1 MLPLLAII
9 RCGKKELFR
18 IGRNFYRSSNVS
30 SKHNE
35 VQSLKEICCFCLLN
49 KPLFPG
55 LSYVLNADRSIIKI
69 LEDKKKRSK
78 TCKKTYVG
86 LFFNRKAEND
96 LTYDLFSDADF
107 GGNFFSSNKRYED
120 KNGKEKD
127 LNRWFQIVRKDIDYI
142 TDLGDIYEYGCIG
155 MIKHIV
161 CDESEEGTGSGR
173 ITGSSAPCIRLQ
185 GGEEEL
191 RHIGRI
197 TVEILEKVKMKR
209 WKGKNIAEI
218 DIVYNNNKYEMDK
231 DSRKKIKI
239 YQIEIVEKIKELIN
253 MNSKNSYE
261 YKYIL
266 NNYNIKNIN
275 NLINFIGNITINK
288 NSNVQKLFEITDLED
303 KLIKCIELLNEDI
316 YLFKIKNEIINN
328 LNNKFLKDK
337 KELFLNEY
345 INTLKKKIGQKTDH
359 EIIYDTFLKKFN
371 LIKYYLKDDSIFTI
385 SREIDKFVLYNENCN
400 EYSSTYQYLNTVLNI
415 PFGKYAHLNDDIYS
429 CEKTL
434 DNCHY
439 GLNEVKNY
447 IIEFLSLYI
456 LNRNIKPKSLL
467 LVGYP
472 GVGKTSICKS
482 ISLSLNIPYYVIN
495 MNNIHNMN
503 ELIGHRKTYVNSYE
517 GKIVNSL
524 ITTKVMNP
532 LILLDE
538 FDKIAFV
545 NTNIYNT
552 LLNIF
557 DTKQNTYFM
566 DQYVNFPIDIS
577 NAFFVCTANSID
589 NIPDVLLDRMEIIYV
604 YPYTN
609 AEKCLI
615 FKNYIK
621 RKIQE
626 ETSVTNDH
634 LVISDAMILYIIQN
648 YTNENGVRQL
658 YNVFYS
664 IYRRRA
670 YMLLKGVTKKVE
682 LNEND
687 IHELN
692 NFVNLECIKWKRGNA
707 HALPSIAGSTKSL
720 AFTDNGG
727 QIVTIEVCG
736 LMSRYLVNCESSG
749 LEAFS
754 PNDNNTHPYR
764 SNTPQSHLN
773 RNSTIKNA
781 TTHLSNRYGTKMGR
795 SANDDLEKFHDNT
808 IYTHECEK
816 KKLGYNHIIEEESY
830 NKNIAMGNEWH
841 KLHLEPDYNC
851 VSKKRYS
858 FVKDLNE
865 FPSVS
870 EDELNDSNLGVH
882 PYGKTSALPTGES
895 TMHNWPTLQ
904 RGKPVRETDSTRNV
918 QFTPR
923 LDLHE
928 ERKRKNMQCNIIIT
942 GNVGKVMQESIIIA
956 NTYSINLLSSRIPNF
971 EAEYL
976 HINLSECDIKK
987 DGPSA
992 GINFVTAIISYY
1004 LNIPVDNSLCM
1015 TGEITLNGYI
1025 QKIGGLMEKVIVA
1038 KNFGIRKLMIPRDN
1052 VQEYELLP
1060 NYVKEDIQVSYVH
1073 HYYEIF
1079 NSLFT
1084 NVGRGP

>member
-1 MLPLLAII
+1 MQTLLAVI

-18 IGRNFYRSSNVS
+18 TGRNFYRSSNVS
-30 SKHNE
+30 SRHNE
-35 VQSLKEICCFCLLN
+35 VKSLKEIFCFCLLN

-55 LSYVLNADRSIIKI
+55 LSYVLNADRSIIRI
-69 LEDKKKRSK
+69 LEDKKKKSK
-78 TCKKTYVG
+78 ISKKTYIG

-96 LTYDLFSDADF
+96 LTYDLFSDEDF
-107 GGNFFSSNKRYED
+107 DGNILSSNKVYEG

-127 LNRWFQIVRKDIDYI
+127 LHRLFQIVRKDIDYI

-155 MIKHIV
+155 VIKHIIV
-161 CDESEEGTGSGR
+161 CDESDELTGSDS
-173 ITGSSAPCIRLQ
+173 ITGINVLCNREQ
-185 GGEEEL
+185 GREEMRNL
-191 RHIGRI
+191 GRI
-197 TVEILEKVKMKR
+197 TVEILEKVKMKK

-218 DIVYNNNKYEMDK
+218 DIVYSNKYNIDK

-253 MNSKNSYE
+253 INSKNSYE

-288 NSNVQKLFEITDLED
+288 NSNVQKLFEINNLQD

-316 YLFKIKNEIINN
+316 FIFKIKNEIINN

-337 KELFLNEY
+337 KDLFLNEY
-345 INTLKKKIGQKTDH
+345 INILKKKIGQKTDH
-359 EIIYDTFLKKFN
+359 EIIYDSFFKKFN
-371 LIKYYLKDDSIFTI
+371 SIKYYLEEDSIITI

-400 EYSSTYQYLNTVLNI
+400 DYPSTYQYLNTILSI
-415 PFGKYAHLNDDIYS
+415 PFGKYAHINNDINL
-429 CEKTL
+429 CEKIL
-434 DNCHY
+434 DDCHY
-439 GLNEVKNY
+439 GLNEVKKY
-447 IIEFLSLYI
+447 IIEFLGLYI
-456 LNRNIKPKSLL
+456 LNKDIKPKTLL

-482 ISLSLNIPYYVIN
+482 ISISLNIPYYVIN

-538 FDKIAFV
+538 FDKISFV

-557 DTKQNTYFM
+557 DTKQNTNFK

-577 NAFFVCTANSID
+577 NAFFVCTANCID

-609 AEKCLI
+609 SEKCLI
-615 FKNYIK
+615 FKNYLK
-621 RKIQE
+621 RKIQQ

-634 LVISDAMILYIIQN
+634 LVISDGMILYIIQN

-658 YNVFYS
+658 YNVLYS

-670 YMLLKGVTKKVE
+670 YLLLKGVTKKVE
-682 LNEND
+682 LNENN

-692 NFVNLECIKWKRGNA
+692 NFVNLESIKWKRGSS
-707 HALPSIAGSTKSL
+707 HTLPSIAGSTKSL

-736 LMSRYLVNCESSG
+736 LMSPYLVNCETSG
-749 LEAFS
+749 SEAFF
-754 PNDNNTHPYR
+754 PNDSNTHLYGT
-764 SNTPQSHLN
+764 NTPQGHLN

-795 SANDDLEKFHDNT
+795 SANDNLEKFHHNN
-808 IYTHECEK
+808 IYTHECGKENH
-816 KKLGYNHIIEEESY
+816 GYTHIIEEESY
-830 NKNIAMGNEWH
+830 NKNIAMGSELH
-841 KLHLEPDYNC
+841 KLHLEHDNGS

-865 FPSVS
+865 FPSIS
-870 EDELNDSNLGVH
+870 TDELDNSNLGVH
-882 PYGKTSALPTGES
+882 PYGKNSTLPTGES

-904 RGKPVRETDSTRNV
+904 RGKSVGDTGSTSNV

-923 LDLHE
+923 LDIQE

-956 NTYSINLLSSRIPNF
+956 NTYSINLLSSIIPNF

-1004 LNIPVDNSLCM
+1004 LKIAVDNSLCM
-1015 TGEITLNGYI
+1015 TGEITLNGHI

-1079 NSLFT
+1079 TSLFT
-1084 NVGRGP
+1084 NVGKGP